1 MMDELVQSIRVS
13 VDQALA
19 RFLEEEGYPPIVAD
33 PLSYVLLGSGKRL
46 RPVLLIQAAEV
57 FGKPAARVLKA
68 ACGVECLH
76 AFTLVHDDLPGLDDA
91 DQRRGKPSC
100 HKAFGVGPAIL
111 AGDALFALGVQWIAQ
126 NLQQEETLH
135 AARVLAQIGE
145 VFGGRGIIG
154 GQFDDIG
161 VRERTPQEWNTLYR
175 WKTSKLF
182 QLALLLGGTL
192 AGAGREHLAALAEYG
207 LHLGLA
213 FQLSDDLLDLESGE
227 PSLVRQLGESQAR
240 IRIAQETELAQAAL
254 VPLSRRASVLS
265 DFAVYL
271 QGRSR

>member
-1 MMDELVQSIRVS
+1 MIERYQSVRSFI
-13 VDQALA
+13 DQALV
-19 RFLEEEGYPPIVAD
+19 RLLQEECFSPIVAD
-33 PLSYVLLGSGKRL
+33 PLAYVLLAAGKRL
-46 RPVLLIQAAEV
+46 RPALLLWAAEV
-57 FGKPAARVLKA
+57 FGKPAARVVQA

-91 DQRRGKPSC
+91 DLRRGKPSC
-100 HKAFGVGPAIL
+100 HKAFGIGPAIL

-126 NLQQEETLH
+126 NLQQEETGH
-135 AARVLAQIGE
+135 SAGVMAQVAE

-154 GQFDDIG
+154 GQFDDI
-161 VRERTPQEWNTLYR
+161 RSPERTIEEWNALYH
-175 WKTSKLF
+175 WKTAKLF
-182 QLALLLGGTL
+182 QLALQLGGTL
-192 AGAGREHLAALAEYG
+192 GGARREDLRALADYG

-213 FQLSDDLLDLESGE
+213 FQMCDDLLDLESGE

-240 IRIAQETELAQAAL
+240 IRIEQETALARNAL
-254 VPLSRRASVLS
+254 IPLLPQASVLA

>member
-1 MMDELVQSIRVS
+1 MMVELYQSVRVS
-13 VDQALA
+13 VDQALV
-19 RFLEEEGYPPIVAD
+19 RFLKEEGFPPIVAD

-46 RPVLLIQAAEV
+46 RPVLLIWAAEV

-76 AFTLVHDDLPGLDDA
+76 TFTLVHDDLPGLDDA
-91 DQRRGKPSC
+91 DLRRGQPSC
-100 HKAFGVGPAIL
+100 HKAFGIGPAIL
-111 AGDALFALGVQWIAQ
+111 TGDALFALGVQWIAQ

-135 AARVLAQIGE
+135 ATRVLAQIGE
-145 VFGGRGIIG
+145 MFGGRGIIG

-161 VRERTPQEWNTLYR
+161 SRERTVEEWNTLYQ

-192 AGAGREHLAALAEYG
+192 AGACREHLSALAEYG

-213 FQLSDDLLDLESGE
+213 FQMCDDLLDLESGE
-227 PSLVRQLGESQAR
+227 PSMARQLGESQAK
-240 IRIAQETELAQAAL
+240 IRIAKETELAQTAL
-254 VPLSRRASVLS
+254 MPLSRRASVLS